1 MPSGEDGEE
10 AAATMVLS
18 VDKTVRWFF
27 GLLLGLLLAGVPDI
41 LGQQP
46 GGRGP
51 GGQLVSGDIR
61 ISALFDSENDRA
73 IQAAFEHACNM
84 VNLDRSTLITS
95 RLLCSSNQIPQA
107 DSFKASK
114 ISRKKCLKSDH
125 IVGVQSDKFG
135 LLLTLDQGRIIVSY
149 NALPP
154 NLVGVTIQTCP

>member
-1 MPSGEDGEE
+1 ML
-10 AAATMVLS
+10 LS
-18 VDKTVRWFF
+18 VDKTVRWLF

-46 GGRGP
+46 GGGRGP

-114 ISRKKCLKSDH
+114 ISRKKCLESDR
-125 IVGVQSDKFG
+125 IAGVISLVCYMHSIRLF
-135 LLLTLDQGRIIVSY
+135 SY
-149 NALPP
+149 TALPR
-154 NLVGVTIQTCP
+154 I

>member
-1 MPSGEDGEE
+1 ML
-10 AAATMVLS
+10 VS

-27 GLLLGLLLAGVPDI
+27 GILLGLLLAGVPDS

-114 ISRKKCLKSDH
+114 ISRENCLESDRIAGAISLVCYLH
-125 IVGVQSDKFG
+125 SIRAMPV
-135 LLLTLDQGRIIVSY
+135 LLSVHTEQPRI
-149 NALPP
+149 
-154 NLVGVTIQTCP
+154 